1 VIQKNNPEK
10 SIILFDGVCNF
21 CNASVNFIIRHNRK
35 ESFLFV
41 PLQSSYGKKLLQ
53 RFSIRENYSESIVL
67 IEDNK
72 IYFKSTAALR
82 IAKKSDGLLSS
93 LYLFIIIPSFLRDH
107 VYDWIARHRS
117 SWFRN
122 QNNCIVPDERVRKLF
137 REE

>member
-1 VIQKNNPEK
+1 VIQKKNSEK
-10 SIILFDGVCNF
+10 SIVLFDGVCNF

-35 ESFLFV
+35 EDFLFV
-41 PLQSSYGKKLLQ
+41 PLQSSYGKKLLEQ
-53 RFSIRENYSESIVL
+53 FNIRKNYSESIVL

-72 IYFKSTAALR
+72 TYFKSTAALR

-137 REE
+137 HEE